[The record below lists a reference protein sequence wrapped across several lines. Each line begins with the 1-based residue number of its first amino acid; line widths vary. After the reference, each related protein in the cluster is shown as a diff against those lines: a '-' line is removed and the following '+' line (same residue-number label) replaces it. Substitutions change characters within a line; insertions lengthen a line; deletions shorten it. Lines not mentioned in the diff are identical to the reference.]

1 MIAVT
6 VNECHTSAY
15 KSRLFC
21 HWTEQAAF
29 VFSRVAPKRDRYILR
44 VFFEG

>member
-1 MIAVT
+1 MISVT

-21 HWTEQAAF
+21 LWTEQAAF
-29 VFSRVAPKRDRYILR
+29 VFSRGAEGIRYIFR